1 MNNLEQLKKN
11 MQDDCYGE
19 DSTDNRTKGLCI
31 DCKNLLFQSVTLKQ
45 GLMSIVFLG
54 SVKSAL
60 IRYLN

>member
-31 DCKNLLFQSVTLKQ
+31 DCKEPAIPKCYSQAGISEYRIS
-45 GLMSIVFLG
+45 GLCEECYDKIFE
-54 SVKSAL
+54 
-60 IRYLN
+60 